1 MSNMELAIIVDLDGT
16 ICNIKQRLHHI
27 ETAGLK
33 KNWDAFNED
42 IPFDEPHNHVID
54 LVNIYKKA
62 GYKILLVTGRFEKY
76 SHYTTAWLAAHGVGW
91 DMLCMRTDGD
101 YRSDY
106 VVKEEKWMK
115 IIKDNYD
122 VQFVLD
128 DRDTVVDMWRRN
140 GLKCFQVQKGDY

>member
-1 MSNMELAIIVDLDGT
+1 MERAIIVDLDGT

-27 ETAGLK
+27 EGPGK

-42 IPFDEPHNHVID
+42 IPFDEPHHHVIE
-54 LVNIYKKA
+54 LVNLYRAA
-62 GYKILLVTGRFEKY
+62 GIKVLLVTGRFERY
-76 SHYTTAWLAAHGVGW
+76 SNYTTAWLSANGVGW
-91 DMLCMRTDGD
+91 DALMMRKDGD

-106 VVKEEKWMK
+106 VVKEEIWNNIISPKWE
-115 IIKDNYD
+115 

-140 GLKCFQVQKGDY
+140 ELKCFQVQKGDY